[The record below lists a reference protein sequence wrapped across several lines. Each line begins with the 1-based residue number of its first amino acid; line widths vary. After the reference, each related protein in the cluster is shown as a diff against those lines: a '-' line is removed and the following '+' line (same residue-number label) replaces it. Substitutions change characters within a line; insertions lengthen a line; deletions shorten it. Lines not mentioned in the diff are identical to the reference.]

1 MRPPRGR
8 SIVTDLVTFGES
20 MLRYSPPG
28 RTRLETTD
36 TLDVRIA
43 GAESNVA
50 TAASRLGTDAVWV
63 SKLPDSPLGRR
74 VVNFH
79 RSVGLDTDVVWSDEG
94 RVGTY
99 YIEFGGDPRGTNVIY
114 DRADAAVTTA
124 TAEELPTERI
134 AEAATFQTT
143 GITPA
148 LSETLAQTTA
158 DLLEF
163 AADAGTQTVFDLN
176 YRSKL
181 WDPQTARETITELYP
196 HIDVMVAAE
205 RDATEVLGYDGDPET
220 VARSLAEDGDFEVV
234 ILTRGAWGAIAVA
247 DGEYLEQRAFEAETY
262 DPIGT
267 GDAFVG
273 GFLARSIEGASVA
286 EALEWGA
293 ATAALKRTIPGDIAV
308 ITREEVEQVVEE
320 GAGGI
325 QR

>member
-1 MRPPRGR
+1 M
-8 SIVTDLVTFGES
+8 TDLVTFGES

-28 RTRLETTD
+28 QSRLETTE

-50 TAASRLGTDAVWV
+50 TAASRLGVDAVWI

-74 VVNFH
+74 IANFH
-79 RSVGLDTDVVWSDEG
+79 HGVGLETDVVWSEEG
-94 RVGTY
+94 RAGTY

-114 DRADAAVTTA
+114 DRGDAAITTA
-124 TAEELPTERI
+124 TADELPTERI
-134 AEAATFQTT
+134 EAASAFQTT

-148 LSETLAQTTA
+148 LSDTLRETTA
-158 DLLEF
+158 DLLEL
-163 AADAGTQTVFDLN
+163 AQAAGTRTVFDLN

-181 WDPQTARETITELYP
+181 WDPATAREAITALYP
-196 HIDVMVAAE
+196 HIDVMVVGE
-205 RDATEVLGYDGDPET
+205 RDATTVLELEGNAET
-220 VARSLAEDGDFEVV
+220 IARELADAGDFEEV
-234 ILTRGAWGAIAVA
+234 ILTRGAWGAVAVA
-247 DGEYLEQRAFEAETY
+247 DGEYLEQRSFEADTH

-273 GFLARSIEGASVA
+273 GYLARSIEGASVA

-308 ITREEVEQVVEE
+308 VTRDEVERVVDV